1 MIRKYHKSHRET
13 LFATRTPRK
22 TPAKRP
28 QIPSKRQQIP
38 ANLRKTSQNRKTK
51 KNVILCNSCCFP
63 IRGNRFFQFFLLD
76 GLTRSLKIHTQAL
89 QLCHQYAWVKR
100 IILVWRCNGGHPRNL
115 KIYAPQHFDI
125 IFFNSP
131 WFSATCRERH
141 VFSET
146 IWNHERLKKSC
157 RWKIKVL
164 YFFGV
169 AL

>member
-22 TPAKRP
+22 TPANT
-28 QIPSKRQQIP
+28 QQTP
-38 ANLRKTSQNRKTK
+38 ANTRKPPQNIAKPQNPK

-89 QLCHQYAWVKR
+89 QLCHQYAWVKG

-115 KIYAPQHFDI
+115 KIYAPQHFDM